1 MPIDVAGTLGDLVTE
16 DSRRM
21 RVLEQLGL
29 DYCCNGHRTLAEAS
43 TSAGLDPA
51 VVAES
56 LVFAEPPAVAERG
69 PRENTDLAHEIV
81 DTHHAYM
88 WEEMPR
94 LKALV
99 DKVEGVHG
107 TAHPELAQVKAAF
120 DEALGAL
127 EPHMTKE
134 ERQIFPAISRM
145 ERTGSASDPLD
156 AAVAEL
162 VDEHQHVGNLFK
174 RLRTLTNGFEVP
186 RAAAG
191 RTGRCSPRWTRWSAT
206 CTSTSTRRTTC
217 SSPEPW
223 SCRSGSASADPQP
236 SGPPSAPGSAER
248 HQIHHATLIFVPKG
262 TLITAT
268 R

>member
-107 TAHPELAQVKAAF
+107 TAHPEPAQVKAAF

-134 ERQIFPAISRM
+134 ERQIFPAIVGWSVRVLPPILW
-145 ERTGSASDPLD
+145 TLPL
-156 AAVAEL
+156 
-162 VDEHQHVGNLFK
+162 
-174 RLRTLTNGFEVP
+174 P
-186 RAAAG
+186 
-191 RTGRCSPRWTRWSAT
+191 SWS
-206 CTSTSTRRTTC
+206 TSTSTSATC
-217 SSPEPW
+217 SS
-223 SCRSGSASADPQP
+223 ASV
-236 SGPPSAPGSAER
+236 R
-248 HQIHHATLIFVPKG
+248 
-262 TLITAT
+262 
-268 R
+268 

>member
-1 MPIDVAGTLGDLVTE
+1 MPINVSRTLGDLVTE

-186 RAAAG
+186 EGGCGSYRAMLSSMDEME
-191 RTGRCSPRWTRWSAT
+191 RDLHEHIHKENNVLFPRALELQKRLSL
-206 CTSTSTRRTTC
+206 S
-217 SSPEPW
+217 
-223 SCRSGSASADPQP
+223 
-236 SGPPSAPGSAER
+236 
-248 HQIHHATLIFVPKG
+248 
-262 TLITAT
+262 
-268 R
+268 